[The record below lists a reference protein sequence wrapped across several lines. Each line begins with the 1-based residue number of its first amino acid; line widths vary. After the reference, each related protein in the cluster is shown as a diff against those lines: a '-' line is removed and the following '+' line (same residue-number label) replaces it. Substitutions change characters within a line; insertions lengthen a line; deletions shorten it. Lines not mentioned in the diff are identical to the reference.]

1 MCQIN
6 PSSSY
11 NFAPESETIRRL
23 REQLSHED
31 SCLDKQSLP
40 VKKVPESEA
49 VKQLMERISL
59 GQL

>member
-6 PSSSY
+6 SSSSY
-11 NFAPESETIRRL
+11 NFAPESDAIRRM
-23 REQLSHED
+23 REQLSHEG
-31 SCLDKQSLP
+31 SSSSKQSSSVIKDPQLD
-40 VKKVPESEA
+40 A